1 MTRRTAPAAKRDDDA
16 FPVRI
21 KLSVPP
27 EGLGTTLDAIT
38 AWLRGNLPREAFAC
52 HSARTIG
59 GSAMAVY
66 FLGIEDAGR
75 FLAAFP
81 NVALV
86 GHTKRLAQ

>member
-1 MTRRTAPAAKRDDDA
+1 MTRRTTPAAKRDDDA

-21 KLSVPP
+21 KLAVPP
-27 EGLGTTLDAIT
+27 DGLGTTLDAIAT
-38 AWLRGNLPREAFAC
+38 WLRGNLPRDAFAL

-59 GSAMAVY
+59 GDAMAVY

-81 NVALV
+81 EVP
-86 GHTKRLAQ
+86 LAIAAQR

>member
-1 MTRRTAPAAKRDDDA
+1 MNRRTTPAAKRDDDA

-21 KLSVPP
+21 KLAVPGD
-27 EGLGTTLDAIT
+27 GLGKTLDEIA
-38 AWLRGNLPREAFAC
+38 AWLRANLNSEAFAM

-59 GSAMAVY
+59 GDAMGIY

-81 NVALV
+81 
-86 GHTKRLAQ
+86 TMPLATSARQ

>member
-21 KLSVPP
+21 KLAVPP
-27 EGLGTTLDAIT
+27 EGLGKTLDAIT
-38 AWLRGNLPREAFAC
+38 AWLRDELPREAFAV

-59 GSAMAVY
+59 GSAMAIY

-81 NVALV
+81 DVS
-86 GHTKRLAQ
+86 LATGTRR

>member
-1 MTRRTAPAAKRDDDA
+1 MTRRTTPAAKRDDDA

-21 KLSVPP
+21 KLAVPSD
-27 EGLGTTLDAIT
+27 GLGTTLDAIA
-38 AWLRGNLPREAFAC
+38 AWLRGNLPRDAFAL

-59 GSAMAVY
+59 GDAMAVY

-81 NVALV
+81 NVP
-86 GHTKRLAQ
+86 LATPARR